1 MLEMTTHLANLK
13 PNMLNYEAI
22 VFPVYTVHTDNVEMA
37 DGILWVE
44 DQVLDDRNMKGKTL
58 GLRRLQSPMKSI
70 YPLKYMVQDIPS
82 LLMHKGKQYIDSEGH
97 YFVKEKTTQVQLKY
111 HKILRVE
118 RKEVVSILWCK
129 DCVFPFTLKR
139 PLDDNITWAGI
150 LYKQNIPW
158 ILYNVSSKKE
168 KDTWRKI

>member
-1 MLEMTTHLANLK
+1 MLEMTTHLAILK

-70 YPLKYMVQDIPS
+70 YPL
-82 LLMHKGKQYIDSEGH
+82 
-97 YFVKEKTTQVQLKY
+97 
-111 HKILRVE
+111 
-118 RKEVVSILWCK
+118 
-129 DCVFPFTLKR
+129 
-139 PLDDNITWAGI
+139 
-150 LYKQNIPW
+150 
-158 ILYNVSSKKE
+158 
-168 KDTWRKI
+168 